1 MDAYFGIIMLLG
13 RYLFL
18 GLVYYF
24 VYWGFRSLVVEM
36 RAERAAPVAA
46 GTRAPA
52 PVAARP
58 GAVPAPVTSSAPVAA
73 PVAAPPAAPV
83 AVTPAPAAPVSAP
96 APAPDPAS
104 TPALACLVVRDPG
117 QSGLQ
122 AGQVLS
128 LTAAVTIGRA
138 PDNGL
143 VVNDRFCSQHHAM
156 IFLQQGRRILRDRNS
171 TNGTFHNGRPVTE
184 DIVLRNGDQIAIGT
198 VSLEYRSAR

>member
-24 VYWGFRSLVVEM
+24 VYWAFRSLVVEM

-52 PVAARP
+52 TVAARA
-58 GAVPAPVTSSAPVAA
+58 GAVPAPVASSAPVMT

-83 AVTPAPAAPVSAP
+83 AATPAPAAPI
-96 APAPDPAS
+96 S
-104 TPALACLVVRDPG
+104 TPARAPAVAPALASLVVRDPG

-122 AGQVLS
+122 AEQVLS

-143 VVNDRFCSQHHAM
+143 VVSDRFCSQHHAM
-156 IFLQQGRRILRDRNS
+156 IFLQQGQRILRDRNS

-198 VSLEYRSAR
+198 VSFEYRSAR